1 MCVGCLGRVL
11 DSCGGHTLSSWLVDT
26 LQVCV
31 CVKVFHGFVCDNVL
45 WHHEYDMSLLVCPQS
60 KVLVNSDSD
69 TAVHTCLQSPAD
81 SFI

>member
-1 MCVGCLGRVL
+1 VCVWGVL
-11 DSCGGHTLSSWLVDT
+11 DACLIHVEGTPCPAGLWIR
-26 LQVCV
+26 CKFV

-69 TAVHTCLQSPAD
+69 TAVHNCLQSPAD